1 MDDLYVELLPFVSS
15 VAINT
20 RSMAR
25 IVHTPLFMTL
35 LGGAS
40 THFSHVNQSLTKAPI
55 LVCADGGAEMAV
67 AYNLKPDAVIGD
79 MDSLSADAL
88 AKLDPACVHHIP
100 EQDST
105 DFEKCLRSVST
116 PAILAHGFTG
126 GRLDHELA
134 ACTALV
140 RHPEHRCILM
150 GEEDLCFL
158 APSEFEIDLPV
169 GTRFSL
175 YPMGEVSGR
184 SEGLKYPINGLVMSP
199 ATRGGTSNEV
209 TGGVKVSVKAR
220 LMLVLLP
227 VEHVDQVLRA
237 LVPEG

>member
-1 MDDLYVELLPFVSS
+1 
-15 VAINT
+15 
-20 RSMAR
+20 MAR

-35 LGGAS
+35 LGGAP
-40 THFSHVNQSLTKAPI
+40 THFRHVIQSLKRAPI
-55 LVCADGGAEMAV
+55 LVCADGGAELAV
-67 AYNLKPDAVIGD
+67 EHDLHPEAVIGD
-79 MDSLSADAL
+79 MDSLSADAK
-88 AKLDPACVHHIP
+88 AKLDPKVVHHIA

-105 DFEKCLRSVST
+105 DFEKCLRSVRT

-126 GRLDHELA
+126 GRMDHELA

-158 APSEFEIDLPV
+158 APSEFDIELPV

-175 YPMGEVSGR
+175 FPMGEVSGS
-184 SEGLKYPINGLVMSP
+184 SEGLKYPIDGLVMSP

-209 TGGVKVSVKAR
+209 TGPVRVRVNTR
-220 LMLVLLP
+220 VMLVLLP
-227 VEHVDQVLRA
+227 VEYVDEVLRA
-237 LVPEG
+237 LVSKGKERA

>member
-1 MDDLYVELLPFVSS
+1 MLPFVSS
-15 VAINT
+15 VSINT

-55 LVCADGGAEMAV
+55 LVCADGGAELAV
-67 AYNLKPDAVIGD
+67 AHGLSPEAVIGD
-79 MDSLSADAL
+79 MDSLSAQTR
-88 AKLDPACVHHIP
+88 AKLDPSRVHHIA

-105 DFEKCLRSVST
+105 DFDKCLRAVRA

-126 GRLDHELA
+126 GRLDHQLA

-158 APSEFEIDLPV
+158 APFEFEIDLPV

-175 YPMGEVSGR
+175 YPMGEVAGS
-184 SEGLKYPINGLVMSP
+184 SSGLKYPIDGLVMSP

-209 TGGVKVSVKAR
+209 TGPVRLRVEAR

-227 VEHVDQVLRA
+227 LAHVDQVLHA
-237 LVPEG
+237 LASAD

>member
-1 MDDLYVELLPFVSS
+1 MLPFVSS
-15 VAINT
+15 VSINT
-20 RSMAR
+20 RTMAR

-35 LGGAS
+35 LGGAP
-40 THFSHVNQSLTKAPI
+40 THFRHVIQSLKKAPI
-55 LVCADGGAEMAV
+55 LVCADGGAELAV
-67 AYNLKPDAVIGD
+67 AHDLKPEAVIGD
-79 MDSLSADAL
+79 MDSLSADAR
-88 AKLDPACVHHIP
+88 AKLDPACVHHIA

-105 DFEKCLRSVST
+105 DFEKCLCSVST
-116 PAILAHGFTG
+116 PAILAHGFSG
-126 GRLDHELA
+126 GRLDHQLA

-140 RHPEHRCILM
+140 RHPEQRCILM

-158 APSEFEIDLPV
+158 APSEFAINLPV

-184 SEGLKYPINGLVMSP
+184 SEGLKYPIDGLVMSP

-209 TGGVKVSVKAR
+209 IGPVRLSVKAR

-227 VEHVDQVLRA
+227 VEHVDEVLRA
-237 LVPEG
+237 LVPALVPEG

>member
-1 MDDLYVELLPFVSS
+1 
-15 VAINT
+15 
-20 RSMAR
+20 MAR
-25 IVHTPLFMTL
+25 IVHTPLFVTL
-35 LGGAS
+35 LGGGP
-40 THFSHVNQSLTKAPI
+40 THFRHVIQSFKRAPI
-55 LVCADGGAEMAV
+55 LVCADGGAELAMA
-67 AYNLKPDAVIGD
+67 NDTIPEAVIGD
-79 MDSLSADAL
+79 MDSLSAQTREQ
-88 AKLDPACVHHIP
+88 LDPTSVHHIA

-105 DFEKCLRSVST
+105 DFEKCLRSIEA

-140 RHPEHRCILM
+140 RHPEQACILM

-158 APSEFEIDLPV
+158 APHEFEIDLPA

-184 SEGLKYPINGLVMSP
+184 SHGLKYPIDGLLMSP

-209 TGGVKVSVKAR
+209 TGPVKVTVNTR
-220 LMLVLLP
+220 LMLILLP
-227 VEHVDQVLRA
+227 VEHVDLVLKS
-237 LVPEG
+237 LVSPSQ

>member
-1 MDDLYVELLPFVSS
+1 
-15 VAINT
+15 
-20 RSMAR
+20 MAE

-35 LGGAS
+35 LGGAP
-40 THFSHVNQSLTKAPI
+40 THFRHVIQSLKVAPI
-55 LVCADGGAEMAV
+55 LVCADGGAELAV
-67 AYNLKPDAVIGD
+67 ANNLKPEAVIGD
-79 MDSLSADAL
+79 MDSLSPDTR
-88 AKLDPACVHHIP
+88 AKLDATTVYPIA

-105 DFEKCLRSVST
+105 DFEKCLRSVAA

-140 RHPEHRCILM
+140 RHPEQRCILM

-158 APSEFEIDLPV
+158 APSSFSIDLPH

-175 YPMGEVSGR
+175 FPMGEVTGR
-184 SEGLKYPINGLVMSP
+184 SEGLKYPIAGLAMAP
-199 ATRGGTSNEV
+199 WTRGGTSNEV
-209 TGGVKVSVKAR
+209 TGPVRLSFNSR

-227 VEHVDQVLRA
+227 VEHIDDVLQA
-237 LVPEG
+237 LVPKD

>member
-1 MDDLYVELLPFVSS
+1 
-15 VAINT
+15 
-20 RSMAR
+20 MAR
-25 IVHTPLFMTL
+25 IVHTPLFVTL
-35 LGGAS
+35 LGGGP
-40 THFSHVNQSLTKAPI
+40 THFSHVIQSLTKAPI
-55 LVCADGGAEMAV
+55 LVCADGGAELAV
-67 AYNLKPDAVIGD
+67 THGLEPEAVIGD
-79 MDSLSADAL
+79 MDSLSAKAR
-88 AKLDPACVHHIP
+88 AGLDPACVHHIA

-126 GRLDHELA
+126 GRMDHQLA

-140 RHPEHRCILM
+140 RHPEQKCILM

-158 APSEFEIDLPV
+158 APLNFQIDLPV
-169 GTRFSL
+169 GTLFSL

-184 SEGLKYPINGLVMSP
+184 SAGLKYPIDGISMSP

-209 TGGVKVSVKAR
+209 SGPVSLSFSAR

-227 VEHVDQVLRA
+227 LEHVDAVLDR
-237 LVPEG
+237 LVSSS

>member
-1 MDDLYVELLPFVSS
+1 L
-15 VAINT
+15 
-20 RSMAR
+20 
-25 IVHTPLFMTL
+25 
-35 LGGAS
+35 
-40 THFSHVNQSLTKAPI
+40 
-55 LVCADGGAEMAV
+55 AV
-67 AYNLKPDAVIGD
+67 AHDLKPEAVIGD
-79 MDSLSADAL
+79 MDSLGAQTR
-88 AKLDPACVHHIP
+88 AKLDTARVHEIS

-105 DFEKCLRSVST
+105 DFEKCLRAVST

-126 GRLDHELA
+126 GRLDHQLA

-140 RHPEHRCILM
+140 RHPEQRCILM

-158 APSEFEIDLPV
+158 APLDFQIDLPV

-184 SEGLKYPINGLVMSP
+184 STGLKYPIDGLAMSP

-209 TGGVKVSVKAR
+209 TGLVSLSLSAR

-227 VEHVDQVLRA
+227 VEHVDAVLDR
-237 LVPEG
+237 LVTSS